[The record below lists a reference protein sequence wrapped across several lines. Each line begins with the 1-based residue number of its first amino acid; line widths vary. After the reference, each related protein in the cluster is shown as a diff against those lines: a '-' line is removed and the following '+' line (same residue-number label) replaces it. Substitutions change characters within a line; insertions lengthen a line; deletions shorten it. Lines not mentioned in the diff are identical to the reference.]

1 MRREHMAKQQD
12 TNTSKS
18 RVIGICVAVVMA
30 ALVGVIVYLLVTR
43 TTGIKEEPRNVVVTQ
58 NNVEKVLDNLEK
70 MEESESVAPGYYTVT
85 MNPTWHF
92 KTGSEASY
100 DAIVKNVE
108 ANTNDVFFD
117 IVLEEDENKVLYKSP
132 VIPRGGEL
140 KDIALEEQLS
150 AGTYPCVVIYHLIDE
165 DQNTLSTLR
174 VTLSI
179 IVEG

>member
-1 MRREHMAKQQD
+1 MAKQQD

-70 MEESESVAPGYYTVT
+70 MEEIESVAPGYYTVT

-92 KTGSEASY
+92 ETGSEASY
-100 DAIVKNVE
+100 DAVVKNVE